1 MASTAPRAL
10 TAGELAHP
18 VEIADRIWWVGQHL
32 ERDHFQC
39 HAYLIEHGDQSV
51 LVDPGSRASVET
63 TLRKVE
69 EVTPLE
75 NVRWFLCQHPDPDIT
90 AALPT
95 LDALVTRPDAAIVT
109 HWRSWALLKH
119 YGVDLPC
126 WLVDEHDWTLD
137 LGGRVLRFVFTPYLH
152 FPGAFVTFDEGTGTL
167 FSSDLF
173 GGFTEDWKLW
183 AEDMSYFESIRP
195 FHEHYMP
202 SRDILVHGLEAIEHL
217 PLRLIAPQHGEVIPE
232 PLVQP
237 IIARLKDLECGI
249 YLLGKHDTDIR
260 RLSEMTRLLRSA
272 LDRIALSRDFA
283 DVADALLEIVRSV
296 FSATSLE
303 FYARDTEGLGLRFE
317 PSTRYRGIE
326 AEMPDEW
333 VPLLDQERPTD
344 VHDLPVLAVA
354 EPAPAIAIPLFSP
367 STGRSEAVAVLRLRE
382 PVEIVEVTRTALAAL
397 STPLEVALEREL
409 LLRSVELR
417 RQELYDVAMRD
428 MLTGLYNRLY
438 LRDSADRL
446 LAMHDRGDVSGVIV
460 SMFDID
466 HFKDV
471 NDTFGHAV
479 GDVVLRAVGG
489 VLQGEIR
496 QGDIAAR
503 LGGEEFAIFHVS
515 LVRENAAVLAER
527 VRARVAALRFD
538 EAPELRIMISAGVA
552 VCEVGETRD
561 AVLARA
567 DASLYDAKRS
577 GRDRVVVAGVEVAG
591 VEER

>member
-1 MASTAPRAL
+1 MGSTAPRAL

-32 ERDHFQC
+32 EGDHFQC
-39 HAYLIEHGDQSV
+39 HTYLIEHDDQSV
-51 LVDPGSRASVET
+51 LVDPGSRAGIEA

-90 AALPT
+90 SALPM
-95 LDALVTRPDAAIVT
+95 LDERVTRPDAAVAT
-109 HWRSWALLKH
+109 HWRAWALMKH
-119 YGVDLPC
+119 YGIELAY

-152 FPGAFVTFDEGTGTL
+152 FPGAFVTFDEATGTL

-173 GGFTEDWKLW
+173 GGFTEDWHLW

-202 SRDILVHGLEAIEHL
+202 SRDILLHGLEAIEGL
-217 PLRLIAPQHGEVIPE
+217 PVRLIAPQHGELVPE

-237 IIARLKDLECGI
+237 VIARLKDLECGI
-249 YLLGKHDTDIR
+249 YLLGKNDTDIR
-260 RLSEMTRLLRSA
+260 RLSEMTRLLRIA

-283 DVADALLEIVRSV
+283 EVADALLEIARPV
-296 FSATSLE
+296 FSVTSLE
-303 FYARDTEGLGLRFE
+303 FYAHDTEGQPLRFE
-317 PSTRYRGIE
+317 PGTRYRGIE
-326 AEMPDEW
+326 AETPEEW
-333 VPLLDQERPTD
+333 VPLLGQQRPID
-344 VHDLPVLAVA
+344 VHQLPVLTVV

-382 PVEIVEVTRTALAAL
+382 PVEVVEVTRTALAAL

-409 LLRSVELR
+409 LLRSVEVR

-428 MLTGLYNRLY
+428 ALTGLYNRLY
-438 LRDSADRL
+438 LRDSVHRL
-446 LAMHDRGDVSGVIV
+446 LAIHDRGEVPGIVV

-479 GDVVLRAVGG
+479 GDVVLRAVGS
-489 VLQGEIR
+489 VLQDETR
-496 QGDIAAR
+496 EGDIAAR

-515 LVRENAAVLAER
+515 LVRENAEALAER
-527 VRARVAALRFD
+527 VRVAVAALLFD
-538 EAPELRIMISAGVA
+538 EVPELRITISAGIA
-552 VCEVGETRD
+552 VREVGETRD
-561 AVLARA
+561 AALARA

-577 GRDRVVVAGVEVAG
+577 GRDRVVLAEVA
-591 VEER
+591 ER